1 MRNSKSPAFLPVDH
15 RANLSQNRVRARAV
29 ADELPPWP
37 VRRRIGAFVA
47 LALASWIVAL
57 SPILLFG

>member
-15 RANLSQNRVRARAV
+15 RANLSANRTRARAKAV
-29 ADELPPWP
+29 DLPPWP
-37 VRRRIGAFVA
+37 VGRPIGLFVA

-57 SPILLFG
+57 SPILLFS